1 MRGSSGRIAVLLA
14 TTWAEKQTNQWRFCR
29 FSMYGVSMSKNA
41 SVVSHLGPLPM
52 LLYIHDLTKICL
64 CLWLS
69 FAASK
74 LDLHVAC
81 DRTTM
86 ADMVL
91 KRTATQRDDQ
101 IFKQPFS
108 LFTSN
113 HRVLKCLQT
122 TTNIKRARLGV
133 VRLRCVVPL
142 IDILV
147 LEGFAGCQIFQHD
160 PKNSLAA
167 QNVDTND
174 DADFDDGSIEALGRK
189 KPHRPRLP
197 SRDTVQKLIDAV
209 GIAAA
214 AAQLG
219 VDIATLQQYMNGN

>member
-1 MRGSSGRIAVLLA
+1 MS
-14 TTWAEKQTNQWRFCR
+14 TNNNQHQTRPV
-29 FSMYGVSMSKNA
+29 GGGTV
-41 SVVSHLGPLPM
+41 
-52 LLYIHDLTKICL
+52 
-64 CLWLS
+64 
-69 FAASK
+69 
-74 LDLHVAC
+74 
-81 DRTTM
+81 
-86 ADMVL
+86 
-91 KRTATQRDDQ
+91 
-101 IFKQPFS
+101 
-108 LFTSN
+108 
-113 HRVLKCLQT
+113 
-122 TTNIKRARLGV
+122 
-133 VRLRCVVPL
+133 
-142 IDILV
+142 
-147 LEGFAGCQIFQHD
+147 EHD